1 MRNVTEPI
9 AAGVYFAPEA
19 HQGYEAQGLDYFE
32 GYFCSRSA
40 CLGAAPWS
48 VVCAA
53 FAAFKPAAVEAAVTS
68 GWAKTTPAPM
78 LAAREAGAD
87 RAARTAR
94 RRRRSIRPTSSG
106 RPRSSSPAA
115 TASTRP
121 GRALFAGLSILDRPT
136 TPFGALW
143 RAADLVREHRGDG
156 HIAAWMPHVDS
167 TEITVMT
174 ELAWGIP
181 PRSYVFTRGWNEDEV
196 DAAYA
201 RLTDAA
207 WSPTARSPTRARE
220 LRSHIERTTDEST
233 SAVID
238 RIGDDFDELIA
249 LLTPMAE
256 AIVTGGGYPTSPKN
270 LRVIRLSAATPY
282 HRRHEPA
289 MGPRTGAARSGP
301 RRRVHRLERRR
312 RRRERRGRL
321 ARARATAR
329 PSSPASTSRSTSTSR
344 PSGPTVTLVDGVTPR
359 PHVAG
364 VLAARRRDPRR
375 RARPRAASPAP
386 SRTATGAASATR

>member
-1 MRNVTEPI
+1 MTEPI

-19 HQGYEAQGLDYFE
+19 HHGYEAQGLDYFE

-53 FAAFKPAAVEAAVTS
+53 FAAFQPAAVQAAVTS

-78 LAAREAGAD
+78 LAAREAGATAQLERLAGPSAEPAGVE
-87 RAARTAR
+87 RATE
-94 RRRRSIRPTSSG
+94 ILF
-106 RPRSSSPAA
+106 AA
-115 TASTRP
+115 SEGVDP
-121 GRALFAGLSILDRPT
+121 SGRALFAGLSILDRPT

-181 PRSYVFTRGWNEDEV
+181 PRSYVFTRGWNEEEV

-201 RLTDAA
+201 RLTERGLLADGALTDAG
-207 WSPTARSPTRARE
+207 TE

-249 LLTPMAE
+249 LLTPIAE

-270 LRVIRLSAATPY
+270 LRVHGLTPAAPTI
-282 HRRHEPA
+282 
-289 MGPRTGAARSGP
+289 AA
-301 RRRVHRLERRR
+301 
-312 RRRERRGRL
+312 
-321 ARARATAR
+321 
-329 PSSPASTSRSTSTSR
+329 
-344 PSGPTVTLVDGVTPR
+344 
-359 PHVAG
+359 
-364 VLAARRRDPRR
+364 
-375 RARPRAASPAP
+375 
-386 SRTATGAASATR
+386 